1 MDEGVAYMVMGEGG
15 EMTPVPPTAQVVA
28 IDNGDG
34 SQQFA
39 IPVMDPE
46 TGQETY
52 MIIDPETA
60 QNITNGQQQVMV
72 LDGSDQEMAVV
83 QDPGGQEVAAGGN
96 FMVMLPNG
104 EQGMV
109 VSPEELGQLVQQQAD
124 GGVVEPVQVQQDDKQ
139 VYMVTGDSENNG
151 LPAIVSSVNGFTAME
166 KPKYVSSSSHI
177 KIVGIQD
184 KKPTSQISLSKPLQ
198 TKTSYTTFQ
207 PDKQQQNR
215 APRKQTLMTD
225 FKKVILSNI
234 QYKIG
239 QNVECIC
246 SH

>member
-1 MDEGVAYMVMGEGG
+1 MSMDEGVAYMVMGEG
-15 EMTPVPPTAQVVA
+15 PPTAQVVA

-177 KIVGIQD
+177 KIARQSLFLYLFTTTSGI
-184 KKPTSQISLSKPLQ
+184 SA
-198 TKTSYTTFQ
+198 KTSYTSSTKGA
-207 PDKQQQNR
+207 DW
-215 APRKQTLMTD
+215 
-225 FKKVILSNI
+225 
-234 QYKIG
+234 
-239 QNVECIC
+239 
-246 SH
+246 

>member
-1 MDEGVAYMVMGEGG
+1 MEEGVAYMMMGEGR

-72 LDGSDQEMAVV
+72 VDGSD

-109 VSPEELGQLVQQQAD
+109 VSQDELGQLVQQQAD

-166 KPKYVSSSSHI
+166 ICLRVLFR
-177 KIVGIQD
+177 
-184 KKPTSQISLSKPLQ
+184 SL
-198 TKTSYTTFQ
+198 
-207 PDKQQQNR
+207 
-215 APRKQTLMTD
+215 
-225 FKKVILSNI
+225 V
-234 QYKIG
+234 
-239 QNVECIC
+239 
-246 SH
+246 

>member
-1 MDEGVAYMVMGEGG
+1 MDEGVSYMVMGEGG
-15 EMTPVPPTAQVVA
+15 EMTPVPPTTQVVA

-34 SQQFA
+34 TQQFA

-72 LDGSDQEMAVV
+72 VDSEQSMDQEMAVV
-83 QDPGGQEVAAGGN
+83 DPGGQEV
-96 FMVMLPNG
+96 MVMLPNG

-109 VSPEELGQLVQQQAD
+109 VSQDELGELVQQPP
-124 GGVVEPVQVQQDDKQ
+124 EPVEHVPVQQEDDKQ
-139 VYMVTGDSENNG
+139 MYMVTGDAENNG
-151 LPAIVSSVNGFTAME
+151 LPAIVSSVNGFTAMQ
-166 KPKYVSSSSHI
+166 KPKSVSSSSMI

-198 TKTSYTTFQ
+198 TRTSYTTFQ

-215 APRKQTLMTD
+215 APRKQTLITD
-225 FKKVILSNI
+225 FKKV
-234 QYKIG
+234 YF
-239 QNVECIC
+239 
-246 SH
+246 

>member
-1 MDEGVAYMVMGEGG
+1 MSMDEGVAYMVMGEGG

-198 TKTSYTTFQ
+198 T
-207 PDKQQQNR
+207 
-215 APRKQTLMTD
+215 
-225 FKKVILSNI
+225 II
-234 QYKIG
+234 
-239 QNVECIC
+239 
-246 SH
+246 

>member
-1 MDEGVAYMVMGEGG
+1 MDEGVAYMVMGEG
-15 EMTPVPPTAQVVA
+15 PPTAQVVA

-109 VSPEELGQLVQQQAD
+109 VSQDELGQLVQQQAD

-177 KIVGIQD
+177 KIARQSLFLYLFTTTSGI
-184 KKPTSQISLSKPLQ
+184 SA
-198 TKTSYTTFQ
+198 KTSYTSSTKGA
-207 PDKQQQNR
+207 DW
-215 APRKQTLMTD
+215 
-225 FKKVILSNI
+225 
-234 QYKIG
+234 
-239 QNVECIC
+239 
-246 SH
+246 

>member
-15 EMTPVPPTAQVVA
+15 EMTPVPPTTQVVA

-34 SQQFA
+34 TQQFA
-39 IPVMDPE
+39 IPVIDPE

-72 LDGSDQEMAVV
+72 VDGDQPMDQEMAVV
-83 QDPGGQEVAAGGN
+83 DPGGQEAAEGN

-109 VSPEELGQLVQQQAD
+109 VSQDELGELVQHQS
-124 GGVVEPVQVQQDDKQ
+124 EPVQQVPQEDKQ
-139 VYMVTGDSENNG
+139 MYMVTGDENNG
-151 LPAIVSSVNGFTAME
+151 LPAIVSSVNGFTAMQ
-166 KPKYVSSSSHI
+166 KPKYVSSSSMI

-198 TKTSYTTFQ
+198 TRTSYTTFQ

-215 APRKQTLMTD
+215 APRKQTLITD
-225 FKKVILSNI
+225 FKKVF
-234 QYKIG
+234 
-239 QNVECIC
+239 CINFE
-246 SH
+246 

>member
-1 MDEGVAYMVMGEGG
+1 MDEGVAYMVMGEG
-15 EMTPVPPTAQVVA
+15 PPTAQVVA

-72 LDGSDQEMAVV
+72 VDGSDQEMAVV